1 MSILSRRP
9 VADMVAR
16 VFAAKINVE
25 IHPARKSGVRFPE
38 ITGRTT
44 EISIETR
51 HGPVAATIYHPQ
63 SPTGNAGVYVNAH
76 GGGFVVGHR
85 QQDDAWCRFLAAY
98 ANVVVVNTDY
108 ALAPQKR
115 FPTPIEQFYDVVQW
129 ASAPERDW
137 DGTRLCVGG
146 QSAGGNFSA
155 AVARMALENSG
166 PAIALQILHYPPLDI
181 VIPPSD
187 KPSPLGS
194 KAVLRPW
201 LCEVFDTAYTPER
214 AQRRHRFV
222 SPAWGNNA
230 DGITGIAPALVI
242 TAEFDRL
249 RDEAKRYAQKLEA
262 VGSLAEY
269 VEVRGVDHG
278 YDIMTDETE
287 TTRRMYEVIV
297 GHVRRA
303 IG

>member
-9 VADMVAR
+9 VADIVAR
-16 VFAAKINVE
+16 IFAAKINAA
-25 IHPARKSGVRFPE
+25 IHPAGKPRFPE
-38 ITGRTT
+38 IESRTT
-44 EISIETR
+44 DVRIETR
-51 HGPVAATIYHPQ
+51 HGAVAATIYHPP
-63 SPTGNAGVYVNAH
+63 SAAGTPGVYVNAH

-85 QQDDAWCRFLAAY
+85 EQDDAWCRFLAAH

-115 FPTPIEQFYDVVQW
+115 FPTPVEHLYDVVRW

-146 QSAGGNFSA
+146 QSAGGNLSA
-155 AVARMALENSG
+155 AVSRMSLEKGG
-166 PAIALQILHYPPLDI
+166 PAISLQILHYPPLDI
-181 VIPPSD
+181 VTPPSD

-194 KAVLRPW
+194 KAVLQPW
-201 LCEVFDTAYTPER
+201 LCEVFDTAYIPDR

-222 SPAWGNNA
+222 SPAWGDNA
-230 DGITGIAPALVI
+230 DGIGGIAPALVI

-249 RDEAKRYAQKLEA
+249 RNEAKRYADKLQA

-269 VEVRGVDHG
+269 VEVPGVDHG
-278 YDIMTDETE
+278 YDIMTDVNE
-287 TTRRMYEVIV
+287 TTRRMYEVIAAHVSRVV
-297 GHVRRA
+297 G
-303 IG
+303 